1 MFEGE
6 WNNMDPA
13 KLAEM
18 PFFYPD
24 LFHDYF
30 DPSLCYMPESAIDHQ
45 LYPIRRDEDPKECNP
60 FLFAAPEWHMG
71 SEGLFPQAAESNET
85 DQVQVAASSSVQT
98 VRILYQQTKQIGP
111 LSVEERQAKIQRFL
125 AKRKRRN
132 YHKKVVYL
140 CRKRVADT
148 RLRVK
153 GRFVAKKL
161 AASLKGMEN
170 DKNNV
175 TLPQDR
181 AVTQ

>member
-1 MFEGE
+1 
-6 WNNMDPA
+6 MDPA

-24 LFHDYF
+24 LFHDFF
-30 DPSLCYMPESAIDHQ
+30 DPSLCYMPETTIDHQ
-45 LYPIRRDEDPKECNP
+45 LYPLRRDEDPKEGNP
-60 FLFAAPEWHMG
+60 FLFAAPEWHIA
-71 SEGLFPQAAESNET
+71 SEGLFPQAAESNEI
-85 DQVQVAASSSVQT
+85 DQGQAAASSSVQT
-98 VRILYQQTKQIGP
+98 VKILYQQAKQIGP

-181 AVTQ
+181 AVLSDD